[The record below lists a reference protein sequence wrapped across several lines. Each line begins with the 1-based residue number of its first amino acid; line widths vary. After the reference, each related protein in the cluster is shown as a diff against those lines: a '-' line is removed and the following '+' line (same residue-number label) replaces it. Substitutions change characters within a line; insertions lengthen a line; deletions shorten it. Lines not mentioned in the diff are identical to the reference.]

1 MNTDNHKPLAVL
13 AFSGGLDTSF
23 CAVWLREQGFR
34 VHSVHVNTGGLDET
48 AIQAVEQRALQCGAE
63 QHVSIDAREDLFNS
77 HLRFLLYANA
87 RRGAGYPLCVSS
99 ERLCQAMHVARH
111 AKTHGADAIVH
122 GSTGAGN
129 DQLRFDTVFQ
139 VMAAQCS
146 LLTPVRELALSRAEE
161 VDYLAQHGVEVD
173 AATGKYSVN
182 AGMWGL
188 TVGGIETHS
197 SWESLPAEAW
207 PMQVCPDKPPVEIT
221 LGFERGIP
229 VSLNGEELAAVEI
242 IEKLNE
248 FGASYGIGRGMHLG
262 DTVLGI
268 KGRVGYSAP
277 AAHILIEAHRELE
290 KLTLSA
296 AQQFW
301 KESLGNLY
309 GKMVHEGQALDP
321 LCADL
326 EALLES
332 SQKMVSGQVRILLRN
347 DSLAVLGS
355 RSPNSLMAIQPAA
368 YGEQTSGWS
377 GAEVAAHNRLHAMQ
391 MQLCWQQKQKAVA
404 GAEL

>member
-1 MNTDNHKPLAVL
+1 MISLNNKPLAVL

-23 CAVWLREQGFR
+23 CVVWLREQGYR
-34 VHSVHVNTGGLDET
+34 VHSVHVNTGGLDGA
-48 AIQAVEQRALQCGAE
+48 AIQAVEQRAVQCGVA
-63 QHVSIDAREDLFNS
+63 QHVSIDAREDLFES
-77 HLRFLLYANA
+77 HLRYLLYANA

-99 ERLCQAMHVARH
+99 ERLCQAMHVARY
-111 AKTHGADAIVH
+111 ASAQQAAAIVH

-139 VMAAQCS
+139 VMAPHCM
-146 LLTPVRELALSRAEE
+146 LLTPVRELALSRSAEVE
-161 VDYLAQHGVEVD
+161 YLAEHGVEVD
-173 AATGKYSVN
+173 AGTGKYSIN

-188 TVGGIETHS
+188 TVGGAETHS
-197 SWESLPAEAW
+197 SWESLPTEAW
-207 PMQVCPDKPPVEIT
+207 PVPVSQGTSPQEIIV
-221 LGFERGIP
+221 GFTQGVPI
-229 VSLNGEELAAVEI
+229 SLNGEELPAVEI
-242 IEKLNE
+242 IERLNAL
-248 FGASYGIGRGMHLG
+248 GAPYGIGQGMHLG

-296 AQQFW
+296 SQQFW
-301 KESLGNLY
+301 KETLGNLY
-309 GKMVHEGQALDP
+309 GRMIHEGQALDP

-332 SQKMVSGQVRILLRN
+332 SQRMVSGSVRILLRH

-355 RSPNSLMAIQPAA
+355 SSPNSLMAIQPAA
-368 YGEQTSGWS
+368 YGEQASGWS
-377 GAEVAAHNRLHAMQ
+377 GAEVAAHNRLRALQ
-391 MQLCWQQKQKAVA
+391 MQLCWQQQQQAKQGVA
-404 GAEL
+404 E